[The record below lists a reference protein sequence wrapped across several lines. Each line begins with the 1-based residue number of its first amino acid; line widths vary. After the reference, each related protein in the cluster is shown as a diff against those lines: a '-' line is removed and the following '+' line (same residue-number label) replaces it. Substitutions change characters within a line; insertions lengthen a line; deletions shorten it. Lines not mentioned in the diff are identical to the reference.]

1 MSLRENLELA
11 HVEYKDNGLKVTLSF
26 VDKTEGIVREVNFN
40 KQNYDPDKKKFIFSQ
55 EKADWCEE
63 KVKEH
68 FGVGFDELETQVGT
82 VKDVYCYDNFSSLY
96 PVQQVKKF
104 DKDMVGQIFETE
116 VIGVEDDGVGV
127 KIKFEYDGETYQ
139 SNMNYSTYV
148 EAMKQWFVNEVKR
161 GNQYRKFEE
170 KFGIPI
176 EQKDEL
182 VGKTI
187 MVEVKSAF
195 GTNTYAEVKPFQ
207 KKKK

>member
-68 FGVGFDELETQVGT
+68 FGVGFDELETKVGT
-82 VKDVYCYDNFSSLY
+82 IKDFYCYDNFSSLY

-104 DKDMVGQIFETE
+104 DKDM
-116 VIGVEDDGVGV
+116 
-127 KIKFEYDGETYQ
+127 
-139 SNMNYSTYV
+139 
-148 EAMKQWFVNEVKR
+148 
-161 GNQYRKFEE
+161 E
-170 KFGIPI
+170 KFCKICGAFHKRNNGI
-176 EQKDEL
+176 QK
-182 VGKTI
+182 
-187 MVEVKSAF
+187 
-195 GTNTYAEVKPFQ
+195 
-207 KKKK
+207 